1 MPAPDWATRHAEYR
15 RRLVLRD
22 ADLAFGVLA
31 EAKYN
36 REIALQRAEARCATR
51 AEALAQREVKTA
63 SRALRAAEE
72 HHHQHYGDQLE
83 AAAIAAVLAPAPD
96 LGAVEIKMTLIRLFE
111 LDNAVAMPR
120 TPMEIIQEDADRL
133 ADRPKASPVPGD
145 RPAIATDQATAHLI
159 NADQLA
165 ESIAS
170 LISPVGHTVGG
181 LRQALTLLHLQ
192 QDELRRA
199 AESMGE
205 NI

>member
-15 RRLVLRD
+15 RLLILRD
-22 ADLAFGVLA
+22 ADAAFGTLA
-31 EAKYN
+31 DARYN
-36 REIALQRAEARCATR
+36 REMALQQAETRCGTR
-51 AEALAQREVKTA
+51 EEALAQRDVKAA
-63 SRALRAAEE
+63 SRALSAAEE
-72 HHHQHYGDQLE
+72 RHYQDYGDQLE

-96 LGAVEIKMTLIRLFE
+96 LGAVEIKMALIRLFE
-111 LDNAVAMPR
+111 LDNSLAMPR
-120 TPMEIIQEDADRL
+120 TPMDIIQQDTDRL
-133 ADRPKASPVPGD
+133 ADRPTASLVPGD
-145 RPAIATDQATAHLI
+145 RPAIATDQAAAHLT

-170 LISPVGHTVGG
+170 LISPAEHTVSG

-205 NI
+205 SI